1 MSLELVEGGAS
12 EEVVKE
18 EPNALSEKLSHAI
31 GYDVGASFLEEVTQV
46 TSEVADKLTLAMNK
60 FIEEEKLIPEN
71 LGYAIAAIKDFT
83 HFMNIIASGK
93 EVFHTPPPK
102 IELSAED
109 VAITHDYV
117 ITLPT
122 KLDDLRYMGEWFNKF
137 FFPNTRPLIKTE
149 GEMSVEGFGS
159 EETGEVYG
167 VSFWFTTKEG
177 KLFEVMSKLAGTQIN
192 LVEFANAI
200 DTHVAE

>member
-12 EEVVKE
+12 EEVVSE
-18 EPNALSEKLSHAI
+18 ELNTNSEKLSHAI
-31 GYDVGASFLEEVTQV
+31 AHELGADFLEEVTPL
-46 TSEVADKLTLAMNK
+46 TSEVADRLTLAMNK
-60 FIEEEKLIPEN
+60 FIEEEKLIPEY
-71 LGYAIAAIKDFT
+71 LGYAIAAIKDFA
-83 HFMNIIASGK
+83 HFMKIIASGK
-93 EVFHTPPPK
+93 EAFHTPPPK
-102 IELSAED
+102 VELSAED
-109 VAITHDYV
+109 IAITHDYV

-122 KLDDLRYMGEWFNKF
+122 KLDDIRYMGEWFNKF

-167 VSFWFTTKEG
+167 VSFWFTTKEE